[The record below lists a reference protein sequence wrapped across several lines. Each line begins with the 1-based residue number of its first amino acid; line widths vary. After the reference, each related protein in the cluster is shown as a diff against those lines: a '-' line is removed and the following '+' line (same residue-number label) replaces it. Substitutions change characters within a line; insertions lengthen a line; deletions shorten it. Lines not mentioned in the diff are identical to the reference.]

1 MIGFIF
7 SDISVPA
14 DTNVSLQEISGDI
27 SREIENEH
35 FETAISKFA
44 SLRSIDQADVLV
56 KLNRSVRIK
65 LLSFLT
71 PKNMGL
77 IVNRLDRDDVALI
90 SQEVN
95 HEQLSLILDEAR
107 PDIAADILRD
117 LSVNERAETLSG
129 MRDSDGVVPLMD
141 YEDRDAGGLMTPEF
155 IALGSTMTVTQ
166 AMDFVR
172 NASSSID
179 VAEVTYILVVNSQE
193 ALVGG
198 LNVSKLVVSEP
209 HILIS
214 EIMHTEIISV
224 NAETDREE
232 CARIMERYNLLAL
245 PVVNDQGKL
254 EGIVKLEDMIY
265 VVQEEATED
274 MYKMVGVGEEAK
286 LLGPFWN
293 SVRGRL
299 PWLCINLA
307 TAGIAALVI
316 TLFQETIQQVV
327 ALAVFLPV
335 IAGQGAI
342 VGTQTLTLVVR
353 SMALGEID
361 KSDARML
368 LIKELL
374 LGLAHGA
381 VLGLIAG
388 LIAFLWHGNQYLALV
403 VGIAML
409 GNLIIAGI
417 SGVILPLGLKKLK
430 VDPALSSAVVVT
442 TVTDVVGFL
451 IYLGLA
457 TMALSYI
464 IGAN

>member
-14 DTNVSLQEISGDI
+14 DTDMSLQDISGDI
-27 SREIENEH
+27 SREIENAN

-44 SLRSIDQADVLV
+44 SLRSVDQADVLV
-56 KLNRSVRIK
+56 KLSRSVRIK

-129 MRDSDGVVPLMD
+129 MRGSDDVVPLMD

-172 NASSSID
+172 NASSSMD

-209 HILIS
+209 QKIIA

-224 NAETDREE
+224 NAGTDREE

-254 EGIVKLEDMIY
+254 EGIVKIEDMIY

-327 ALAVFLPV
+327 ALAAFLPV

-361 KSDARML
+361 KSDARIL

-381 VLGLIAG
+381 ALGLIAG

-409 GNLIIAGI
+409 GNLIVAGI